1 MSFLNKKKVL
11 IPTLVAGFLF
21 VAVSFQNDFFALAK
35 QIEIF
40 TNLYKIVN
48 QNYVDETNP
57 GNLMDVAIK
66 SMLSELDPYTVYFD
80 EQDVLKFKINNTGE
94 YTGIGAIITRKDDKI
109 ILKEVYENMPADKGG
124 FKAGDVITQIGDVS
138 LKDFKED
145 ASQLL
150 KGAKNTKIDIVY
162 FRQGIEKKGQIILDE
177 VEIKAV
183 PYYKLLSDKTGYI
196 VLQKFNEKASA
207 ETKAALLALKEQGA
221 TKIILDLR
229 DNPGGLLHEAVNICN
244 LFVPKEEIIT
254 TTKSQNKAHNHIYK
268 TKNEPVD
275 TEIPLAI
282 IVNDRSASASEIVS
296 GALQDLDRAVIVGNR
311 SFGKGLV
318 QRPFNLTYGTQVKV
332 TISKYYT
339 PSGRCIQAT
348 DYSKKDANG
357 KAIKTSEK
365 EYNAFKTKGGR
376 IVYDGG
382 GVLPDVEIADMKKSA
397 TSLSIANSDAIFEF
411 ANVLYYKNPNAK
423 SASNI
428 SEAEYNEFK
437 AFLKKEKVEINSNTD
452 KSLKTLLEA
461 AKKDKIDTDLQLEI
475 KQLEA
480 AIEKTKDKE
489 LDKNKE
495 EIKRLLL
502 QELLLRYGYRNAFYD
517 YVSTKYSDVIKAQQI
532 LNNPTEYKQILKK

>member
-254 TTKSQNKAHNHIYK
+254 TTKSQNKTHNHIYK

-397 TSLSIANSDAIFEF
+397 TSLSIANSDAVFEF
-411 ANVLYYKNPNAK
+411 ANVLYYRNPNAK
-423 SASNI
+423 SANNI

-437 AFLKKEKVEINSNTD
+437 SFLKKEKVEINNNSD
-452 KSLKTLLEA
+452 KSLKNLLEA
-461 AKKDKIDTDLQLEI
+461 AKKDKIDADIQIEI

-517 YVSTKYSDVIKAQQI
+517 YVSTKYSDVLKAQQI